1 MGFYF
6 LFFFVFFYFFLVSK
20 IFFFRN
26 FFFLKITFIPQLV
39 FNSIGYNNSYETI
52 SHEVPVC

>member
-1 MGFYF
+1 MKMGFYF

-26 FFFLKITFIPQLV
+26 FFFLKIAFIPQFV
-39 FNSIGYNNSYETI
+39 FNSIADDHSYEA
-52 SHEVPVC
+52 V